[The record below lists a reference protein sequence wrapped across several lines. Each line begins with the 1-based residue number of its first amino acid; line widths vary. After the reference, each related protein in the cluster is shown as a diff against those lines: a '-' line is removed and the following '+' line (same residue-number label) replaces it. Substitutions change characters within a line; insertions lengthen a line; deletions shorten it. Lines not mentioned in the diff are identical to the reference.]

1 MKKESEN
8 IDAVAVVAV
17 YDELRKS
24 VFKDVK
30 CALLH
35 GGLNKK
41 EKESVMAE
49 FVDGKIKVLFATT
62 VIEVGVNVPN
72 ASVMVVEGAER
83 FGLA

>member
-1 MKKESEN
+1 M
-8 IDAVAVVAV
+8 
-17 YDELRKS
+17 
-24 VFKDVK
+24 FKDVK

-41 EKESVMAE
+41 EESVMAE

-83 FGLA
+83 FGLAQLHQLEGELVEVNANHIVF